1 MNEKRV
7 RRTVAHFFNLLIVL
21 ELLLR
26 NKKDRMQ
33 LGMYFLNH
41 LRLQRESLGYSKI
54 LLSSTYIL
62 TCVQIQFKGP
72 SREIDRLLKNMIRNV
87 KLKLE
92 IRNVKAD

>member
-1 MNEKRV
+1 MNEKCV

-54 LLSSTYIL
+54 L
-62 TCVQIQFKGP
+62 
-72 SREIDRLLKNMIRNV
+72 
-87 KLKLE
+87 
-92 IRNVKAD
+92 

>member
-41 LRLQRESLGYSKI
+41 LRLQQESLGYSKI

-72 SREIDRLLKNMIRNV
+72 SRETDRLLKNMIRNV